1 MRGRHKH
8 KWDFLREVL
17 SERIVYD
24 DVLHRAWFGDEAQGQ
39 GLLYTCKQGQINMD
53 KPLGRF
59 KQGNAYCVGPLASRQ
74 LHSISPH
81 FPQASCTGLYSLMG
95 KPSFRLWRC
104 RTGRAGRTPS

>member
-59 KQGNAYCVGPLASRQ
+59 TQGV
-74 LHSISPH
+74 
-81 FPQASCTGLYSLMG
+81 
-95 KPSFRLWRC
+95 
-104 RTGRAGRTPS
+104 